1 MNKRTIKR
9 IASWGS
15 LAIVIIMIVLFQLLG
30 TTTSDNRTATTLVT
44 TSKTAVA
51 TTTASAS
58 TKQPDGVSEQLVASY
73 IDTVYRVDKE
83 LAVQQRL
90 DVLTKLVDSSYLP
103 EVRKNLETRTEAA
116 KRLGTPK
123 LGVAVVSPIGFTD
136 EGDSP
141 NVTVTIVNFSLVEDG
156 TPISSES
163 HRVQWRKT
171 SSGWVV
177 TNDELL
183 T

>member
-15 LAIVIIMIVLFQLLG
+15 LAIVIIMIVLFQMLG
-30 TTTSDNRTATTLVT
+30 SIGSSNRTATQPYAT
-44 TSKTAVA
+44 TSKTPSATATA
-51 TTTASAS
+51 TTG
-58 TKQPDGVSEQLVASY
+58 QPTGVNVQLVTSY
-73 IDTVYRVDKE
+73 VDAVYRINKDFT
-83 LAVQQRL
+83 VQQRL
-90 DVLTKLVDSSYLP
+90 DVLTKSVDPAYLP
-103 EVRKNLETRTEAA
+103 EVRKSLDTRTEAA
-116 KRLGTPK
+116 RRLGTSK
-123 LGVAVVSPIGFTD
+123 LDVAVVSPIGFTD